1 MKMSNLSRKTTAV
14 DVEIGQRLRD
24 MRQLAGM
31 SQSEVGAMIGVS
43 FQQIQK
49 YEAGKN
55 RISVAAMIFIADRFK
70 VSPASILK
78 GITT

>member
-1 MKMSNLSRKTTAV
+1 
-14 DVEIGQRLRD
+14 

-49 YEAGKN
+49 YEGGKN
-55 RISVAAMIFIADRFK
+55 RISVAAMILIADLFK

-78 GITT
+78 GITI